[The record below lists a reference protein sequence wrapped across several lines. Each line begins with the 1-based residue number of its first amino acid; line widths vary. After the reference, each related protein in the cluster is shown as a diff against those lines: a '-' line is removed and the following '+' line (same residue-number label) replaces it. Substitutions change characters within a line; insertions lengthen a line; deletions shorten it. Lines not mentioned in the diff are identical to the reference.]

1 MTSVNLRPI
10 HDLIVQHPFAS
21 VLTVAVC
28 ILACLPVFFYILAKV
43 IALVKFFKGK
53 R

>member
-1 MTSVNLRPI
+1 MLSVNLKPLNDI
-10 HDLIVQHPFAS
+10 FVQHPFAS
-21 VLTVAVC
+21 MLT
-28 ILACLPVFFYILAKV
+28 ISICLVICSPIFFYILVKI